1 MVFMLNKD
9 IHPHKHEVKL
19 YEKITD
25 TTNLLK
31 VSLGTYILKLFY
43 HYIFYQ

>member
-31 VSLGTYILKLFY
+31 VSLGTT
-43 HYIFYQ
+43 